1 MTVVFPDPELWLCGH
16 LRDALRQLVPNVFVG
31 RMLPTPMA
39 AERWYVA
46 VRFDGSTVGQCTE
59 DASYGF
65 TLSGPAGKDVEASA
79 LARLLQATVNGCPSI
94 DPHNP
99 FVAAR
104 CGGPMRVP
112 SQTRCERYL
121 TATMTLVASTT
132 T

>member
-1 MTVVFPDPELWLCGH
+1 MTVVFPDPELWLCAY
-16 LRDALRQLVPNVFVG
+16 LRDALRPVEASLYVG
-31 RMLPTPMA
+31 RTLPGSMDA
-39 AERWYVA
+39 DRWYLA
-46 VRFDGSTVGQCTE
+46 VRFDGSTVRQVTE

-65 TLSGPAGKDVEASA
+65 TLSGPAGRDSDAA
-79 LARLLQATVNGCPSI
+79 NLARRLQAAVNDCPS
-94 DPHNP
+94 PGSPNP